1 MPELWIPYGNVE
13 TLVTLQAENLGVV
26 AESPTEGA
34 SVDMERI
41 AELVKGSAQVYICDA
56 TPTTIELLRGVAQV
70 LVDAQSTRIF
80 SSAPRRVEA
89 GVPEIKGRVTTL
101 PPPIPL
107 GDRDEPVFP
116 QEVSEKGAKLFLGSA
131 RPDPLFGIL
140 DAKAEA
146 CMNWVARSHALAA
159 RAEKSMEPQPFHK
172 TAAYEVLEGLA
183 DRIPEAKFLSAVPR
197 GGRPRAVLEDAPF
210 DAIKNSFTKSQMP
223 QAKGMVIG
231 AGGRGYDDTLSSA
244 LRGVWN
250 VIDGVRKTGSILLIA
265 ECPEGAGSRALEMLV
280 TGRISGEGERRREG
294 YVDGLEEVF
303 YLNKLKDEYDVLLLS
318 GLPETYARSKLD
330 FTTARGSGEAVGR
343 VLNKVGRSGKLNVV
357 PRAPEFLLESG

>member
-26 AESPTEGA
+26 AEPSTEGV
-34 SVDMERI
+34 SPDMERVT
-41 AELVKGSAQVYICDA
+41 ELVKGSTQVYICDA
-56 TPTTIELLRGVAQV
+56 APTTIELLRGVAQA
-70 LVDAQSTRIF
+70 LVDAQGSRIF
-80 SSAPRRVEA
+80 SAAPKRIEA

-101 PPPIPL
+101 PPPMPP
-107 GDRDEPVFP
+107 GEGDEPVFP
-116 QEVSEKGAKLFLGSA
+116 QEVAEKGMKLFIGSA
-131 RPDPLFGIL
+131 RPDPLFGLL
-140 DAKAEA
+140 DAKGEA
-146 CMNWVARSHALAA
+146 CMNWVARSRMLAA

-172 TAAYEVLEGLA
+172 TAAFEVLEGLA
-183 DRIPEAKFLSAVPR
+183 DRIAEAKFLSAVPR
-197 GGRPRAVLEDAPF
+197 SGRLRTVLEDAPF
-210 DAIKNSFTKSQMP
+210 DAIRNSFAKSQMP
-223 QAKGMVIG
+223 QARGIVIG
-231 AGGRGYDDTLSSA
+231 AGGKGYDDTLSST

-265 ECPEGAGSRALEMLV
+265 ECGEGAGSTALEMLV
-280 TGRISGEGERRREG
+280 TGRISDEGERRRER

-318 GLPETYARSKLD
+318 GLPETYARSKLG

-357 PRAPEFLLESG
+357 PRAPEFLVESG